1 MKKIFAVLLILAMTL
16 SFFGCGTKKES
27 AGTDATAEKATEG
40 EIASTACVHVWK
52 EADCISPK
60 TCTVCKAT
68 EGAVADHSWK
78 EADCTTPKTC
88 TVCKATEGEAAGHVW
103 KEADCTAPKTCTV
116 CKATEGEK
124 SGHKYNGEKCT
135 VCGAVDNTRA
145 GVKKALNDCER
156 YVTYLDIDA
165 DILETEIELY
175 RMTGDTKYLLEI
187 QDTVSEMCDYFSRI
201 EDICEPYKDNYLGL
215 MYDECDVDYPVITSS
230 SLSGTSSLIL
240 SAKNM
245 KIFYDSAN
253 ERWG

>member
-27 AGTDATAEKATEG
+27 AGTDATTEKATEG

-52 EADCISPK
+52 EANCL
-60 TCTVCKAT
+60 A
-68 EGAVADHSWK
+68 
-78 EADCTTPKTC
+78 PKTC

-124 SGHKYNGEKCT
+124 SGHKYNGEKCI
-135 VCGAVDNTRA
+135 VCGAVDSTRA

-215 MYDECDVDYPVITSS
+215 MYDECDVD
-230 SLSGTSSLIL
+230 
-240 SAKNM
+240 
-245 KIFYDSAN
+245 
-253 ERWG
+253 